1 MRIYDDDLAE
11 FEDLDEQR
19 RRVND
24 EFALLVQRMREGSVR
39 RIERLRIE
47 AQQLKV
53 KHEGIIQK
61 MIDLTM
67 P

>member
-1 MRIYDDDLAE
+1 MRIHDEDRTE

-19 RRVND
+19 RRVNED
-24 EFALLVQRMREGSVR
+24 FALLVQRMREGSVL

-47 AQQLKV
+47 ARQLQV
-53 KHEGIIQK
+53 RHEGIMRK
-61 MIDLTM
+61 MLDLTL

>member
-1 MRIYDDDLAE
+1 MRIHDEDKAE

-24 EFALLVQRMREGSVR
+24 DFALLVQRMREGSVV

-47 AQQLKV
+47 AQQLRV
-53 KHEGIIQK
+53 RHEGIMRK
-61 MIDLTM
+61 MLDLTL